1 MIHGCIGTC
10 RLAKYGHLFGLHKL
24 HEFAVLHFW
33 LVSFLPPT
41 LCTNLLWILATRID
55 SMKPGSCLHRKGE
68 HCFEP
73 TEGLQPKK
81 NIQGINFSIRN
92 WLYLITLTHVA
103 RYVIVAQGKETK
115 GAKSVV
121 DSYHDYSLIHEV
133 KRTKT
138 VRSSISRHISSLNRD
153 NNEFEMLSSWNII
166 WGHRGKNNS
175 YIGAKATNTSTPD
188 FIVIVSLSLN
198 HFIAMKFILDL

>member
-1 MIHGCIGTC
+1 M
-10 RLAKYGHLFGLHKL
+10 
-24 HEFAVLHFW
+24 
-33 LVSFLPPT
+33 S
-41 LCTNLLWILATRID
+41 
-55 SMKPGSCLHRKGE
+55 RKQA
-68 HCFEP
+68 C
-73 TEGLQPKK
+73 KK
-81 NIQGINFSIRN
+81 NARPKNNLPRTIFNYIYNHIWN

-138 VRSSISRHISSLNRD
+138 VRSSISRHVSSLNRD

-175 YIGAKATNTSTPD
+175 YIGAKATNTSTLD
-188 FIVIVSLSLN
+188 IIVTVSLSLN
-198 HFIAMKFILDL
+198 HFIDCYEIHIGLVRAPNKSTVTLCWSIKIMIILLASLSSMYPYHNR